1 MNTTVPPYSGKADQK
16 PSVGLPSGPFGRQ
29 TASALVSAYRNVFIE
44 NDAGTHFQLVIRD
57 AQGGLI
63 WRAWNFEAEAGFG
76 LTTYIR
82 EYGVRR

>member
-1 MNTTVPPYSGKADQK
+1 MPDRNGKRLNRDGYHPGAR
-16 PSVGLPSGPFGRQ
+16 GRVQ
-29 TASALVSAYRNVFIE
+29 QALAVQVAPVKHQV
-44 NDAGTHFQLVIRD
+44 THFQLVIRD